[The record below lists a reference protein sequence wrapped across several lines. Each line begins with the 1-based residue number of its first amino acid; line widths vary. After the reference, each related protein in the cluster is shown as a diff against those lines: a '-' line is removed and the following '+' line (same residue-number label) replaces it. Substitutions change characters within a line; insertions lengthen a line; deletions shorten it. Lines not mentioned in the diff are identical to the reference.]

1 MFIMFIIMILMHT
14 ASAPELYPVT
24 FYPEITV
31 FADSYVN
38 LTVQVSSSL
47 PLTSV
52 FMWSRH
58 NAELPKHSHVMNYSN
73 DGNNFTSLIIDK
85 ASYYFDGATG
95 LYYMNTSNQCGPSSI
110 SVVIKIL
117 RKGKGIL

>member
-1 MFIMFIIMILMHT
+1 MFVIFIIMISMHT

-24 FYPEITV
+24 FYSEITV

-38 LTVQVSSSL
+38 LTVQVTSNL
-47 PLTSV
+47 PLTSF

-58 NAELPKHSHVMNYSN
+58 NAELPKHSHVMNYSK
-73 DGNNFTSLIIDK
+73 DGNNFTSLIIGK
-85 ASYYFDGATG
+85 ASYFLDGG

-117 RKGKGIL
+117 RTGKDIL